1 MRQPLLTILKLI
13 LFPVFLVCIEISRR
27 FGFLDPSPTLVS
39 GIPLSMALLATAT
52 VIFLLELRVWLTR
65 EDDHH

>member
-13 LFPVFLVCIEISRR
+13 LFPLFLVCIEISRR
-27 FGFLDPSPTLVS
+27 FGFLDPSPNLVS

-52 VIFLLELRVWLTR
+52 VIFLVQLVGWLGPR
-65 EDDHH
+65 R

>member
-13 LFPVFLVCIEISRR
+13 LFPVFLVCFELSRR
-27 FGFLDPSPTLVS
+27 FGFLDPSPDLVS

-52 VIFLLELRVWLTR
+52 LVFLVQLVGWLGPR
-65 EDDHH
+65 R